1 MCVFTMRCV
10 TFRGLAGI
18 QVELF
23 NRKFRVEVQA
33 ENTHFA
39 VVSVEVMFRASNLE
53 ELTRSGW
60 GWRGVMDEGPGI
72 KL

>member
-10 TFRGLAGI
+10 AFRGLSGI
-18 QVELF
+18 QVDLF
-23 NRKFRVEVQA
+23 NRQFRVEVQA

-39 VVSVEVMFRASNLE
+39 VVSVEVMFRASNVE

-60 GWRGVMDEGPGI
+60 G
-72 KL
+72 